1 MVFCFSSQWTLS
13 SFERTA
19 SMLRNQKSRKT
30 RLPIV
35 LVQLQSEV
43 HDLGNEAV
51 EMAKKHNA
59 KLIKVS
65 VVKGTGVNE
74 VFEAAVAAV
83 VEAKKEPAL
92 APTASDSTN
101 SIVSFTFSAPA
112 PAPAPVANVE
122 AAKKQEKAEPTIW
135 KKLLGKF
142 LGETPVVNAK
152 EGETKAD
159 DVAPVA

>member
-74 VFEAAVAAV
+74 VFEAAVAAILV
-83 VEAKKEPAL
+83 AKKEPAL
-92 APTASDSTN
+92 ASTASDSPTN
-101 SIVSFTFSAPA
+101 GIVSLTSSI
-112 PAPAPVANVE
+112 PAPVANVE

-152 EGETKAD
+152 EGETKVD